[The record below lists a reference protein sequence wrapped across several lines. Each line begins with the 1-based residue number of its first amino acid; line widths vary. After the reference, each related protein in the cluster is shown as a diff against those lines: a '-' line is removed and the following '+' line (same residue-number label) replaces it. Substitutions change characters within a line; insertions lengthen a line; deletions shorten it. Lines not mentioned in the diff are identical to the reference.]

1 MKHFKRT
8 LCCLALYT
16 FEFCEVVSQ
25 MTKMLAAQN
34 FVAINYGCDYSVIA
48 WYPPHVL
55 IYVAWSVLQF
65 GLGKIKNLE

>member
-1 MKHFKRT
+1 MR
-8 LCCLALYT
+8 
-16 FEFCEVVSQ
+16 
-25 MTKMLAAQN
+25 AAQN

-48 WYPPHVL
+48 CDYSVIAWYAPHIL